1 MKKSIYMV
9 PANYI
14 SNRKR
19 GFSAWIIVA
28 LISFVSAL
36 LINKF
41 PLINTISQVETQDD
55 RLSEWAKLIYE
66 RAESHL
72 YNRNRTE
79 VDMAN
84 WKFAEESLAAEN
96 QCHLFSL
103 TYQQRHVG
111 SLLDS
116 NDFYP
121 PGVNHWNRIDRTIQ
135 NRINDQYKHLCFQLS
150 LELVP
155 KIDSTLIETND
166 PNLLILIVSV
176 INQHTDS
183 KYFKRGLLSGFKSI
197 GVSNL

>member
-14 SNRKR
+14 SNKKR

-36 LINKF
+36 LIIKF
-41 PLINTISQVETQDD
+41 PLINKDSQIETQND
-55 RLSEWAKLIYE
+55 RLSEWAKLIFE

-72 YNRNRTE
+72 YNQNRTE

-84 WKFAEESLAAEN
+84 WKFANENLDAGN
-96 QCHLFSL
+96 QCHLFSS
-103 TYQQRHVG
+103 TYQQKYKA

-116 NDFYP
+116 SDFYP
-121 PGVNHWNRIDRTIQ
+121 SGINHWNRIDRTIQ
-135 NRINDQYKHLCFQLS
+135 NRINNQYKHLCFKLS
-150 LELVP
+150 LDLVP
-155 KIDSTLIETND
+155 KIDSNLIETND

-183 KYFKRGLLSGFKSI
+183 KYVKRGLLSRFKSI
-197 GVSNL
+197 GVSSL